1 MNIHTIID
9 NKNFHLQVILKF
21 KITRIRTVL
30 SLDNLL
36 PLNINR
42 EYYEKSLS
50 FINTFLICYL
60 SNFY

>member
-9 NKNFHLQVILKF
+9 NKNFHLHVILKF